1 MLLCLRVNECYE
13 VKRSAPNRKS
23 RTVYDFNMAH
33 KLGISTHVEQLK
45 SDPSLPAPLLL
56 PRTAPLQ
63 SMTWVRA
70 ATVILRREPASVVYS
85 SDQYEP
91 KTHWNVNSE

>member
-1 MLLCLRVNECYE
+1 MKLKDQRLTERAEQFMIL
-13 VKRSAPNRKS
+13 
-23 RTVYDFNMAH
+23 NMAH